1 MMRRL
6 AVRGALVMPSAMTVL
21 LCACT
26 ANSTSTDDAPTV
38 DRETTA
44 STPTQTSEPKTD
56 EVIELP
62 RGRSSTAMQQGR
74 YALQLTSTLAYQ
86 VDVPDQWN
94 VVGGR
99 FLNADPQ
106 PSIFFV
112 APAPASTGLPLHPCR
127 DHTTRVVGPTVSDLA
142 GALRRQP
149 VLDVTKPVPVTLHGH
164 RGQYLEVTIPDTV
177 DTDSCVDDTV
187 SLFESGGPDGY
198 VGQQGYVGRWWIL
211 EVDGE
216 RMVAMPQCDTD
227 CTEDEFATL
236 TTMAESITFTPDE

>member
-1 MMRRL
+1 
-6 AVRGALVMPSAMTVL
+6 
-21 LCACT
+21 
-26 ANSTSTDDAPTV
+26 
-38 DRETTA
+38 
-44 STPTQTSEPKTD
+44 
-56 EVIELP
+56 
-62 RGRSSTAMQQGR
+62 MQQGR

-127 DHTTRVVGPTVSDLA
+127 DHTTRVVGPTVRDLA

-149 VLDVTKPVPVTLHGH
+149 VLDVTKPVPVALDGH
-164 RGQYLEVTIPDTV
+164 RGLYLEVTIPDTV
-177 DTDSCVDDTV
+177 DTDSCVDDRV

-216 RMVAMPQCDTD
+216 RMVAMPQCDTG
-227 CTEDEFATL
+227 CTKDEFATL
-236 TTMAESITFTPDE
+236 TTMAESITFTQDE

>member
-1 MMRRL
+1 
-6 AVRGALVMPSAMTVL
+6 MPSAMTVL

-26 ANSTSTDDAPTV
+26 ADSTSTDDAPTGER
-38 DRETTA
+38 DTTT
-44 STPTQTSEPKTD
+44 STPTSEPKTD

-62 RGRSSTAMQQGR
+62 RGQSSAAMQQGR
-74 YALQLTSTLAYQ
+74 YALHLTSTMAYQ

-99 FLNADPQ
+99 FLNADPH

-149 VLDVTKPVPVTLHGH
+149 VLDVSKPVPVTLDGH
-164 RGQYLEVTIPDTV
+164 RGLYLEVTVPKTV

-187 SLFESGGPDGY
+187 SLVESGGPDGY
-198 VGQQGYVGRWWIL
+198 VAQQGYAGRWWIL

-216 RMVAMPQCDTD
+216 RMVVMPQCDTG
-227 CTEDEFATL
+227 CTEKEFATL
-236 TTMAESITFTPDE
+236 TTMAESITFTHDE